1 MTPRTARE
9 GDYWDGVAASLELS
23 IEGQRLLVA
32 EIAQEIR
39 LLWQRATAWASAR
52 MGMRYQ

>member
-9 GDYWDGVAASLELS
+9 GDYWDGVAAALELS

-39 LLWQRATAWASAR
+39 LLWQRVTAWASAR
-52 MGMRYQ
+52 MGVRYQ